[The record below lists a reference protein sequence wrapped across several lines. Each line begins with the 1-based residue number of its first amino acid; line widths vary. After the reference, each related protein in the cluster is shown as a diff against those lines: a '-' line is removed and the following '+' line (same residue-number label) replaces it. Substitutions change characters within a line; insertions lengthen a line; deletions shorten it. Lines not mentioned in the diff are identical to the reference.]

1 MMTETEQTLW
11 RKIENFNL
19 DDDESSSNFTAR
31 LSRENGWSS
40 TYTKRVIEEYKK
52 FIFLC
57 CISPTGVTPSD
68 AVDQAWHL
76 HLTYTRSY
84 WVDFC
89 RDTLGQ
95 DVHHNPTKGGIAEA
109 EKFDSYYTQ
118 SFKLYENKFDTQPP
132 ADIWL
137 DNESRFSDINFQRI
151 NVSQYKPVKRSTI
164 SKMQFLLFV
173 FVFIALCFIIP
184 YIISNFDD
192 LKIPLF
198 FCGILLFISI
208 SIYATEK
215 RQRQNENSAGGCGDS
230 DDSSCGNDLHSGHS
244 HEAHGHSD
252 SGHGCSSGCSGCSS
266 SGCSGCGGGCGGD

>member
-1 MMTETEQTLW
+1 MTHTEQTLW

-19 DDDESSSNFTAR
+19 DDDESSFNFTAR

-40 TYTKRVIEEYKK
+40 AYTKRVIEEYKK

-84 WVDFC
+84 WFDFC

-95 DVHHNPTKGGIAEA
+95 DIHHNPTKGGIAEA

-118 SFKLYENKFDTQPP
+118 SFKLYEDKFDTQPP

-137 DNESRFSDINFQRI
+137 DNESRFTDINFQRVNI
-151 NVSQYKPVKRSTI
+151 SQYKPVKRSII
-164 SKMQFLLFV
+164 SKMQFLLFA

-184 YIISNFDD
+184 YIISHFDD
-192 LKIPLF
+192 VKIHLF
-198 FCGILLFISI
+198 FCGVFLFISI

-215 RQRQNENSAGGCGDS
+215 RQR
-230 DDSSCGNDLHSGHS
+230 
-244 HEAHGHSD
+244 
-252 SGHGCSSGCSGCSS
+252 
-266 SGCSGCGGGCGGD
+266 